1 MAEISRRTFLRRT
14 LFGAGML
21 TVFANGGYR
30 IAFAAP
36 GPEVFKVRILHTN
49 DHHARIE
56 PVTSG
61 TPAVL
66 VHGGVSRRK
75 TLIDARRQA
84 AQTAN
89 EDLLLL
95 DAGDVFQGTLYFNQY
110 NGKADLEFYKGMQ
123 YQAMAIGNHE
133 FDRGQQVLAD
143 FITAAAAPVFT
154 PPPPVAGGTP
164 VDGGN
169 TFPVI
174 SANIQT
180 AASSPLNGLI
190 QPNVVLTLPH
200 TGKKIGIFGLTTP
213 ETAILS
219 SPGAGVTF
227 REDLEAVV
235 AEQVAA
241 LQAQHVDAIIG
252 LTHIGY
258 TVDLDLAQK
267 TSGVSLIIGGH
278 SHTPLGPQPNPA
290 GPYPTPVTNK
300 DGESV
305 PVFTDWEWGRW
316 LGEFV
321 VGFDAAGHVTSV
333 TGAPVEVVA
342 DSSKPG
348 YVEPNAAFE
357 QRITEGYAPPLEQLR
372 NQEIGSSAVALN
384 GNRSDVRTSE
394 TNLGSLI
401 ADAVLNKT
409 EPDGSQ
415 IAIMNGGGI
424 RTSIDTGPVTLGEVL
439 EVLPFGNKVALVD
452 ITGAQVKAAL
462 ENGVSQV
469 ETVQGRFPQVAGIRF
484 TFTPNR
490 PPGERILS
498 LEIARG
504 DGFVPIDPAA
514 TYRVVTN
521 DFMLGG
527 GDGYS
532 VFTEGTNKVDTGFL
546 LADVVADYIGTI
558 SPVEDKDIT
567 GNRIT
572 RVNYM
577 WLPLTINA
585 AQPV

>member
-1 MAEISRRTFLRRT
+1 
-14 LFGAGML
+14 
-21 TVFANGGYR
+21 
-30 IAFAAP
+30 
-36 GPEVFKVRILHTN
+36 
-49 DHHARIE
+49 
-56 PVTSG
+56 
-61 TPAVL
+61 
-66 VHGGVSRRK
+66 
-75 TLIDARRQA
+75 
-84 AQTAN
+84 
-89 EDLLLL
+89 
-95 DAGDVFQGTLYFNQY
+95 
-110 NGKADLEFYKGMQ
+110 
-123 YQAMAIGNHE
+123 IGNHE
-133 FDRGQQVLAD
+133 FDRGQQPLAA
-143 FITAAAAPVFT
+143 FINGAQSATFT
-154 PPPPVAGGTP
+154 PPISGGTP

-169 TFPVI
+169 IFPVI

-190 QPNVVLTLPH
+190 QPNTVITLPH

-219 SPGAGVTF
+219 SPGPGVTF

-241 LQAQHVDAIIG
+241 LQAQNVDAIIA

-267 TSGVSLIIGGH
+267 TSGISLIIGGH
-278 SHTPLGPQPNPA
+278 SHTPLGPQPNAA

-316 LGEFV
+316 LGEFL
-321 VGFDAAGHVTSV
+321 VGFDAHGRVTSV

-357 QRITEGYAPPLEQLR
+357 ARIKDVYAPPLEQLR
-372 NQEIGSSAVALN
+372 NQEVGSTAIVLN
-384 GNRSDVRTSE
+384 GNRSDVRTGE
-394 TNLGSLI
+394 TNLGNLI
-401 ADAVLNKT
+401 ADAILNKT
-409 EPDGSQ
+409 RPDLSK

-424 RTSIDTGPVTLGEVL
+424 RTSIDAGPVTLGEVL
-439 EVLPFGNKVALVD
+439 EVLPFGNTIALVD
-452 ITGAQVKAAL
+452 LTGAQVKAAL

-469 ETVQGRFPQVAGIRF
+469 ETAQGRFPQVAGIRF

-490 PPGERILS
+490 PAGERILS
-498 LEIARG
+498 LEVANG
-504 DGFVPIDPAA
+504 DTFVPIDPAT
-514 TYRVVTN
+514 TYRVATN
-521 DFMLGG
+521 NFMLGG

-532 VFTEGTNKVDTGFL
+532 VFTEGKNKVDTGFL
-546 LADVVADYIGTI
+546 LSDVVADYIGTI
-558 SPVEDKDIT
+558 SPVEDKDIP

-577 WLPLTINA
+577 WLPLTVNMR
-585 AQPV
+585 QTV